1 MSRDLAQCHS
11 MLLPKVQLWLSA
23 AAAAGLDPLITCTY
37 RPQSEQD
44 KLYAQGRTTPGK
56 IVTWTRHSNHSYT
69 VGSIPASLAV
79 DFVPV
84 IGGKA
89 VWTANHPHWKALGAL
104 AVDQGLV
111 WGGNWLRGKDMPH
124 IELANARELNP

>member
-1 MSRDLAQCHS
+1 VSRDLAHCHPL
-11 MLLPKVQLWLSA
+11 LLPKVQAWLRA
-23 AAAAGLDPLITCTY
+23 AKDAGLDPLITCTY

-56 IVTWTRHSNHSYT
+56 VVTWTRHSNHSFALGNT
-69 VGSIPASLAV
+69 PSSLAI
-79 DFVPV
+79 DFVPIV
-84 IGGKA
+84 YGKA

-104 AVDQGLV
+104 AAAQGLV
-111 WGGNWLRGKDMPH
+111 WGGNFLKTKDFPH